1 MSLASFA
8 MRTQMLNLDSGF
20 DYVGND
26 LANVKAIS
34 AGYCCD
40 QCEFYAGCKAFT
52 WSTYN
57 NGTCWLKS
65 GRGTVSQ
72 NRYVTSAVMSTEA
85 LNVCEFNNNIDFV
98 GNDITSMPMDAA
110 IGCCMQCR
118 AMPGCRAYTYTDYKN
133 GTCWFK
139 SAKGRMVV
147 KQGVISV
154 DVYPPPVDAMCGL
167 ESGVDFVGN
176 DIGSKPAS
184 NAKDC
189 CAICE
194 AWNGCRAFSWKAGT
208 CYLKNLKGD
217 TVKNAEVTSA
227 AIFANPVAPS
237 CALEVG
243 VDYVDHDI
251 GNKPSKDA
259 YGCCSICMAT
269 SGCRAF
275 SWTDHE
281 GGTCWLK
288 SAKGDSVKKDGVKS
302 AVV

>member
-1 MSLASFA
+1 MVTADAAAGSLE
-8 MRTQMLNLDSGF
+8 NGF

-26 LANVKAIS
+26 LANMKATS
-34 AGYCCD
+34 AGYYCD
-40 QCEFYAGCKAFT
+40 QCELYAGCKAFT

-57 NGTCWLKS
+57 N
-65 GRGTVSQ
+65 
-72 NRYVTSAVMSTEA
+72 
-85 LNVCEFNNNIDFV
+85 D
-98 GNDITSMPMDAA
+98 
-110 IGCCMQCR
+110 
-118 AMPGCRAYTYTDYKN
+118 
-133 GTCWFK
+133 TCWFK
-139 SAKGRMVV
+139 STRGRMVA

-167 ESGVDFVGN
+167 ESG
-176 DIGSKPAS
+176 
-184 NAKDC
+184 
-189 CAICE
+189 
-194 AWNGCRAFSWKAGT
+194 
-208 CYLKNLKGD
+208 KNLKGD

-227 AIFANPVAPS
+227 AIFGNPVAPS

-269 SGCRAF
+269 NGCRAF

-288 SAKGDSVKKDGVKS
+288 SAKGDSVKKDGAKS